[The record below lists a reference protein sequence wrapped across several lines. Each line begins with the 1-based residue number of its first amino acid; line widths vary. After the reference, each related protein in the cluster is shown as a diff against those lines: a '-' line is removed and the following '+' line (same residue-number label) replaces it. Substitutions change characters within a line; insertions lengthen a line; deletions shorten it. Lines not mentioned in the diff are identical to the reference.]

1 MTKIETL
8 ISRKKSKWGLGQSPV
23 IKYMKIININ
33 VSTIFLS
40 CTK

>member
-23 IKYMKIININ
+23 IKYMK
-33 VSTIFLS
+33 TLLS
-40 CTK
+40 ETLEIKNA